1 MAEDFHALLPQ
12 APYAGKWVPLITC
25 PRVTVDFACKFAGV
39 GPDDVACDLGCGLG
53 GWCVAAAECG
63 ARAIGI
69 DINPDNLKQA
79 QASAEHAG
87 VGDLCTFREGD
98 FTSPSFSLPDEVTVL
113 FVYLLPWA
121 LEYLEGIFLQAMRRG
136 CRLVSFQFHPA
147 KFEPDEVSLFGGLKL
162 YRQQNIGDMHQGS
175 EAQGPDKD
183 CESFLHSMD

>member
-1 MAEDFHALLPQ
+1 MAEDFP
-12 APYAGKWVPLITC
+12 
-25 PRVTVDFACKFAGV
+25 VTVDFACKFAGV

-87 VGDLCTFREGD
+87 VGDLCTFRECD
-98 FTSPSFSLPDEVTVL
+98 FTSPSFSLPDDVTVL

-147 KFEPDEVSLFGGLKL
+147 NFEPDEVSLFGGLKL
-162 YRQQNIGDMHQGS
+162 YRQQNIGDMHQGA